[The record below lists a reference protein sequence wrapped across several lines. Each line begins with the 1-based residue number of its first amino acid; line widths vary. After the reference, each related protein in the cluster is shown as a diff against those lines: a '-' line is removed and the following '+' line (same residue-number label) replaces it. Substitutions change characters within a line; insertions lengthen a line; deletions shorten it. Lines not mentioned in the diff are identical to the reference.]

1 MSWSNKIENFW
12 YLSSPRAW
20 FVYLLWPF
28 NLIFL
33 AIVQAKR
40 FLYYLGLL
48 KKQSFNKPV
57 IVVGNIS
64 VGGTGKT
71 PFIHQYVKLLEENDI
86 RVGLVSRGYKAKI
99 KDFPHQVKESDQAV
113 DVGDE
118 AYLQFSSLNIPFVID
133 PNRSRAVKYLVDSN
147 NVDLV
152 ISDDG
157 LQHYKMDRQA
167 EIVLFDGSRGL
178 GNQLILPLGPL
189 REPKQRLKSVN
200 LVIENKSE
208 IDSGTESE
216 STSEHDATVRLSNV
230 CFKQLTT
237 NEIFALE
244 SFKGQKIHGVAAI
257 GNPEHFFNSLD
268 KLCKIESRRTYA
280 DHYLFKEVDFEK
292 YNSEIVIM
300 TEKDASKCFPFAKE
314 NWYYLQV
321 EMVFDNDLQIRLLD
335 LAKTLIKNHPS
346 V

>member
-1 MSWSNKIENFW
+1 MSWSKKIENFW
-12 YLSSPRAW
+12 YLSSPKAW
-20 FVYLLWPF
+20 FVYLLWPV

-40 FLYYLGLL
+40 SIYYFGLI
-48 KKQSFNKPV
+48 KRKSFDKPV
-57 IVVGNIS
+57 VVVGNIS

-71 PFIHQYVKLLEENDI
+71 PFIHRYVRLLEENDI
-86 RVGLVSRGYKAKI
+86 RVGLVSRGYKAK
-99 KDFPHQVKESDQAV
+99 KEDFPHQVTENDRTI

-118 AYLQFSSLNIPFVID
+118 AYLQFNNLNIPCVID

-157 LQHYKMDRQA
+157 LQHYEMDRQA
-167 EIVLFDGSRGL
+167 EIVLLDGSRGL

-189 REPKQRLKSVN
+189 REPKQRLRTVD

-208 IDSGTESE
+208 IESG
-216 STSEHDATVRLSNV
+216 STFKFDATVRLSNI
-230 CFKQLTT
+230 CFIQLST
-237 NEIFALE
+237 NETFTLE
-244 SFKGQKIHGVAAI
+244 NFRNRKVHAIAGI
-257 GNPEHFFNSLD
+257 GNPDRFFNSLD
-268 KLCKIESRRTYA
+268 KLCTMESHQAYT
-280 DHYLFKEVDFEK
+280 DHYLFNESDFEK
-292 YNSEIVIM
+292 YNSDIVIM

-321 EMVFDNDLQIRLLD
+321 EMIFDDNLQVRLLN
-335 LAKTLIKNHPS
+335 LAKTLTKNHDS